1 LAGRLALGVRN
12 SFDSSLEASKSSAAK
27 LEAPI
32 HFFTTCAARC
42 AAGDFVLFCESPTL
56 FLGNLGLVAVQ
67 QALQLLAQ
75 AILSP
80 FVCSTSRLS
89 SFGMVLPPG
98 EGRSRMFWISRMFAF
113 LACFG
118 YFFIVIAFNIF

>member
-1 LAGRLALGVRN
+1 MDCAGLWFYSIHYGHGTTPIHYGICLAEQLVGRLALGVRN
-12 SFDSSLEASKSSAAK
+12 GFDSSLEASKSSAAK

-80 FVCSTSRLS
+80 FVCSTS
-89 SFGMVLPPG
+89 
-98 EGRSRMFWISRMFAF
+98 
-113 LACFG
+113 
-118 YFFIVIAFNIF
+118 